1 MSCKAT
7 IYDLIDA
14 LAKNMTTA
22 ELAKAA
28 VNIQIQQM
36 IHDTRMAKGWTQK
49 DLAEKMGVKQS
60 LVSRWESGEC
70 NYTIDTLI
78 DIADALGLS
87 VQCPLKP
94 DDKIMSTEPE
104 NVKSDVAN
112 NTAYK
117 ASDFSSKTIRFPGKS
132 KKPEGGAA

>member
-14 LAKNMTTA
+14 LTKNMTVADMAKTA
-22 ELAKAA
+22 I
-28 VNIQIQQM
+28 NIQIQQM
-36 IHDTRMAKGWTQK
+36 IHDTRRAKGWTQK

-60 LVSRWESGEC
+60 LVSRWESGDC
-70 NYTIDTLI
+70 NYTIDTLV

-87 VQCPLKP
+87 VQCPLKL
-94 DDKIMSTEPE
+94 DDQIMSTEPE
-104 NVKSDVAN
+104 SVKSGAAN

-117 ASDFSSKTIRFPGKS
+117 MTGFSSNAVLFP
-132 KKPEGGAA
+132 KKPKKAEGGAA

>member
-1 MSCKAT
+1 MSHRT
-7 IYDLIDA
+7 TLSDLITA
-14 LAKNMTTA
+14 IAKNMTTA
-22 ELAKAA
+22 ELAKTV

-49 DLAEKMGVKQS
+49 DLADKMGVKQS

-70 NYTIDTLI
+70 NYTIDTLV

-104 NVKSDVAN
+104 NVKSGVAN

-117 ASDFSSKTIRFPGKS
+117 MTGFSSNAVLFP
-132 KKPEGGAA
+132 KKPKKAEGGAA